1 MNIEDL
7 KRRKQEKGYTFDQLS
22 ELSGVPL
29 GTIQKIFTGETK
41 HPRYATLEA
50 LERVLSAGESLPY
63 VGEDSVSYVA

>member
-41 HPRYATLEA
+41 HP
-50 LERVLSAGESLPY
+50 GSLT
-63 VGEDSVSYVA
+63 VQ